1 MGMQSEQPML
11 QAQMSTTLVR
21 LNVIGTVKT
30 GDVAGNSVT
39 SGCAIRIF
47 TEPCSRRAQIQLS
60 WLEDTVFKNDSIQ
73 VSAPL
78 KTNKNIRR
86 TGEEFAKDSICLPK
100 STKLTPAAIG
110 LTATL
115 GYQSG
120 SSLQK
125 ASRGACHHR

>member
-1 MGMQSEQPML
+1 
-11 QAQMSTTLVR
+11 
-21 LNVIGTVKT
+21 
-30 GDVAGNSVT
+30 
-39 SGCAIRIF
+39 GCAIRIF
-47 TEPCSRRAQIQLS
+47 TGAMLPPCADTVVMV
-60 WLEDTVFKNDSIQ
+60 EDTVFKNDSIQ

-115 GYQSG
+115 GISKVSFRKPRVAL
-120 SSLQK
+120 SSQVANLLR
-125 ASRGACHHR
+125 RGLRSAMHRSMTPTALL